1 MKFISLLVAAA
12 LLSACNSPKR
22 FEANR
27 SAAES
32 WLSSQVGAA
41 RGNVTGKWTD
51 ASRDGWGDAD
61 LVQKGSRI
69 SGTLGNYEVNGVANG
84 SRVFLALKSDGW
96 FYYSAEA
103 EDSGS
108 VLKGQYVKGVPDRS
122 YHKLAGGSP
131 FEFRRVR

>member
-1 MKFISLLVAAA
+1 MKLLPLLVAAA
-12 LLSACNSPKR
+12 LLCACNSPKR

-32 WLSSQVGAA
+32 WLSSKVGTA

-51 ASRDGWGDAD
+51 ATRDGWGDAD

-84 SRVFLALKSDGW
+84 SRLYLALKSDDW
-96 FYYSAEA
+96 YYYSAEA
-103 EDSGS
+103 EHSGS
-108 VLKGQYVKGVPDRS
+108 VLKGRYSKGVPIRLTRADS
-122 YHKLAGGSP
+122 DP